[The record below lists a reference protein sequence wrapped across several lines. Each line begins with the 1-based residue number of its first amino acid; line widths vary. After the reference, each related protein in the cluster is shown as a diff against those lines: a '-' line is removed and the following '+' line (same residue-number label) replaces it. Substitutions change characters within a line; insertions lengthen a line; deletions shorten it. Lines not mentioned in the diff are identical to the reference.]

1 MLYMNVVKR
10 VNLSPHYKEKY
21 FFSISLILHLYEM
34 MDIHWTYCGNQ
45 FMTYVSKIILYVV
58 NLHSA
63 IGH

>member
-1 MLYMNVVKR
+1 MLYMNVVESKSKFS
-10 VNLSPHYKEKY
+10 LQGKI